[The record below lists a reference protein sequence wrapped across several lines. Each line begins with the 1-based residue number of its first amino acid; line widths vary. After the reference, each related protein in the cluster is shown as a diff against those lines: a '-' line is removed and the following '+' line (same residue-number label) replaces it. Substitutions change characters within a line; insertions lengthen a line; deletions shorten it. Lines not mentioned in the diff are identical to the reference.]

1 MLTPTRWP
9 LHCATLAGHLHR
21 HAHPQRSVLSAYLVS
36 LLVAA
41 ACHDQGPT
49 TGSLRITVNTT
60 GGDLDLDGYAL
71 TIDAAAPQSIAVTG
85 TVMLPDLPTGAHVI
99 ELIGLAANCTVAAQ
113 NPRSVTVRGGRT
125 VDVSFVVSCVATGF
139 QITTPTTG
147 ADVDPDGFTVAVDD
161 AAPQSI
167 GVNGVVTV
175 TRLTAGSHT
184 IDLGGIATNCTVAAP
199 NPRTVTI
206 ATGEVAPVVLGVTCV
221 ATTGNIEV
229 TTATVGID
237 LDADGYTVQLD
248 GGPAQALG
256 INGTARFEGL
266 AGGDHSVSFAGSAGN
281 CSIAG
286 DNPRTLPVSIGGVK
300 RDTVRTTFQVTCVAV
315 TGNIQVT
322 TATSGIDLDPSGY
335 SIKVDGGSPRPILDN
350 GLATIEGLSAG
361 DHTVTLANAEA
372 NCAVAGDNPRTI
384 HVVAG
389 GVTRDTA
396 RTTFQVT
403 CVAVTGSILVTAATT
418 GIDLDPNGYTV
429 LVDGG
434 QLRPLPLNGTVLIEG
449 LAGGDHSLGF
459 SGAAANC
466 PVAGANPR
474 TVHVTTGGTTRDTA
488 RTTFDVTC
496 VAVTGTVQVTTT
508 VSGVDPD
515 PNGFSALLDDGQ
527 SRPVVYNGSV
537 LFTGVSAGD
546 HSVVLFDLAS
556 NCTVNGPNQQTVHV
570 TTGGT
575 TRDTARTSFQVTC
588 VAVEKIAFERDAN
601 IVVAYADGSN
611 AVQFALGTGPTWSP
625 DGTKIAYAAI
635 NCDYYYD
642 YYCYPVGI
650 SVQGLVQ
657 LTSNPSDL
665 QPAWSPDGTKIAF
678 TSSRSGRPG
687 LWVIS
692 AAGGSAATL
701 ITDNP
706 RSVSEPA
713 WSPDGTQL
721 AFTCLVDTGNTDICR
736 INANGTGFVRLT
748 SDPAYDAGP
757 AWKPGSSTI
766 AFATT
771 RYGGGGAPELAVMN
785 ADGGGVARVSP
796 GTAASDPA
804 WSPDGTK
811 LVFVGVPSGLQVMNA
826 DGTGITR
833 LTSSADYAPAW
844 RP

>member
-1 MLTPTRWP
+1 M
-9 LHCATLAGHLHR
+9 
-21 HAHPQRSVLSAYLVS
+21 
-36 LLVAA
+36 AA
-41 ACHDQGPT
+41 K
-49 TGSLRITVNTT
+49 
-60 GGDLDLDGYAL
+60 
-71 TIDAAAPQSIAVTG
+71 
-85 TVMLPDLPTGAHVI
+85 
-99 ELIGLAANCTVAAQ
+99 E
-113 NPRSVTVRGGRT
+113 
-125 VDVSFVVSCVATGF
+125 
-139 QITTPTTG
+139 
-147 ADVDPDGFTVAVDD
+147 
-161 AAPQSI
+161 
-167 GVNGVVTV
+167 
-175 TRLTAGSHT
+175 
-184 IDLGGIATNCTVAAP
+184 
-199 NPRTVTI
+199 
-206 ATGEVAPVVLGVTCV
+206 
-221 ATTGNIEV
+221 
-229 TTATVGID
+229 
-237 LDADGYTVQLD
+237 
-248 GGPAQALG
+248 
-256 INGTARFEGL
+256 
-266 AGGDHSVSFAGSAGN
+266 
-281 CSIAG
+281 
-286 DNPRTLPVSIGGVK
+286 
-300 RDTVRTTFQVTCVAV
+300 
-315 TGNIQVT
+315 
-322 TATSGIDLDPSGY
+322 
-335 SIKVDGGSPRPILDN
+335 
-350 GLATIEGLSAG
+350 
-361 DHTVTLANAEA
+361 
-372 NCAVAGDNPRTI
+372 
-384 HVVAG
+384 
-389 GVTRDTA
+389 
-396 RTTFQVT
+396 
-403 CVAVTGSILVTAATT
+403 
-418 GIDLDPNGYTV
+418 
-429 LVDGG
+429 
-434 QLRPLPLNGTVLIEG
+434 
-449 LAGGDHSLGF
+449 
-459 SGAAANC
+459 AAANC

-588 VAVEKIAFERDAN
+588 VAAEKIAFEREQN